1 MGVVTKKLDRYCF
14 FASFFLLCAIF
25 PHRNF
30 IEHKVSC
37 NEEVYSVKLL
47 QFAGFVECRRA
58 LLPNKRHRH
67 SRETRLRR
75 GKVLPDISLTM
86 ITNVT
91 GHHLLSSRGSIF
103 ADNRLFYLAV
113 IIELKQA
120 LLRQGLQKVS

>member
-1 MGVVTKKLDRYCF
+1 MGVVTKKLDRYYF
-14 FASFFLLCAIF
+14 FASFFLHCAIF

-30 IEHKVSC
+30 KEHKVSC

-47 QFAGFVECRRA
+47 RFAGFVECRRA
-58 LLPNKRHRH
+58 LLPDRCYRH

-86 ITNVT
+86 ITNVI
-91 GHHLLSSRGSIF
+91 GCHLLSSRGSTV

-113 IIELKQA
+113 KIELKQA